1 MKNSPTELEELKQ
14 SLTSAEKENASKH
27 DSSYEETIIQVK
39 KFDEP
44 IDMIETTE
52 GWFLAIGK
60 TALSDKFKTE
70 DEAIDFTTTW
80 KFAIN
85 LMIVINTQVKQIEQ
99 IQQAKI
105 NNTLKK

>member
-1 MKNSPTELEELKQ
+1 MKDSPTDLEELKQ
-14 SLTSAEKENASKH
+14 SFTSVEKETESKH

-44 IDMIETTE
+44 IDIIETTE

-60 TALSDKFKTE
+60 TALSEKFKTE
-70 DEAIDFTTTW
+70 AETIDFTTTW

-85 LMIVINTQVKQIEQ
+85 LMIVINTQIRQIEQ
-99 IQQAKI
+99 MQKAQT
-105 NNTLKK
+105 NNSL